1 MISIVLFII
10 TFFFMEFVAWFTHK
24 YVMHGFLWNL
34 HEDHHK
40 PDHRSFFE
48 KNDAFFLIFAI
59 PGMSLIALGSIFS
72 VPYTLPIGLGIT
84 AYGFCYFLVHDVF
97 IHQRFKWL
105 RNSNNIYFRALRRAH
120 KVHHKHLGKEEGECF
135 GMLVV
140 PWKYFKNE
148 IEHQKA

>member
-1 MISIVLFII
+1 MNPILLFLI
-10 TFFFMEFVAWFTHK
+10 TFFTMEFVAWFTHK
-24 YVMHGFLWNL
+24 FIMHGFLWNL
-34 HEDHHK
+34 HEDHHQ
-40 PDHRSFFE
+40 PNHSSFFE

-59 PGMSLIALGSIFS
+59 PSITLVTLGSVFG
-72 VPYTLPIGLGIT
+72 VPNTLPIGVAIA

-120 KVHHKHLGKEEGECF
+120 KVHHKHLGKEHGECF
-135 GMLVV
+135 GMLIV

-148 IEHQKA
+148 IKHAKS